1 MLAQLYNSN
10 LFGYQT
16 YLEIKGSVVLIH
28 LSVNWL
34 AKAQRI
40 IATKKIYVIANKQT
54 TLYYYYYLWPV
65 SWIYNIDLEKHAD

>member
-1 MLAQLYNSN
+1 MSAQLYNSN

-54 TLYYYYYLWPV
+54 
-65 SWIYNIDLEKHAD
+65 IYIIIIIYGRFLESTTSI